1 MSTES
6 KKITQL
12 AETKE
17 DNDLDKSYFVVAV
30 NNNNYKLAY
39 NTLKDKFSRDSSVY
53 FKPNVFADIKNM
65 SSDDEDKV
73 LAAKGAKVLCT
84 EINKKLTVDSGTKT
98 TVSTK
103 TQFNDRL
110 EYTRDTDFRDYDV
123 VNFKFL
129 KAFLKEKGLIS

>member
-17 DNDLDKSYFVVAV
+17 DDDLDKSYFVIAV

-65 SSDDEDKV
+65 SLDDEDKV

-110 EYTRDTDFRDYDV
+110 EYTRESDFRDYDV

-129 KAFLKEKGLIS
+129 KTFLREKGLI

>member
-1 MSTES
+1 
-6 KKITQL
+6 
-12 AETKE
+12 
-17 DNDLDKSYFVVAV
+17 
-30 NNNNYKLAY
+30 LAY

-53 FKPNVFADIKNM
+53 FKPNSFVDIKNM

-73 LAAKGAKVLCT
+73 LAAKGAKVLCN

-110 EYTRDTDFRDYDV
+110 EYTRDTDFRDNDV